1 MLTPKPCA
9 VSNDCVA
16 PLRPALASIAGARRW
31 LALRRGDIIA
41 ASPGKLRLISLDE
54 VHSLSRVFSSRRDVD
69 WPILCSV
76 RRSDVHRRSQKDTV
90 RVNP

>member
-1 MLTPKPCA
+1 
-9 VSNDCVA
+9 
-16 PLRPALASIAGARRW
+16 

-76 RRSDVHRRSQKDTV
+76 RRSDVHRRSQKNTV
-90 RVNP
+90 RADTMKRSGSPSRVSSLLAGIEPLSMIEEA